1 MNKSVITEADL
12 QAWVDGQL
20 PVESRANVAAWL
32 KDHPQDAARVEQYR
46 RQNAA
51 LQGQYDAVLAEPVPA
66 HLNALAQ
73 RLQPAEPLDRSRPSR
88 PSRPGLQPQLQRS
101 AAVLAALA
109 IGGVGGW
116 FTHLWYDGH
125 ATKSVAARA
134 TPSFVRQAAVAHVVY
149 SPEVRHPVE
158 VGADQ
163 EAHLAAWLSKRLGTQ
178 LRVPHLA
185 ELGFSL
191 VGGRLLPGQPDDR
204 LPVAQFMYQDAKGQ
218 RLTLY
223 VRTDAELARETAFR
237 FAQEKNVG
245 VFYWVDQKLGYA
257 LSGEIE
263 KAELL
268 RVANAVYK
276 QLNP

>member
-1 MNKSVITEADL
+1 MNKPVVTQVDL
-12 QAWVDGQL
+12 HAWVDDQL
-20 PVESRANVAAWL
+20 PAQSRADVDAWL
-32 KDHPQDAARVEQYR
+32 DEHPQDAARLDQYR
-46 RQNAA
+46 RQNTA
-51 LQGQYDAVLAEPVPA
+51 LQDQYDAVLDEPVPDSMRA
-66 HLNALAQ
+66 LVSKQTSQPLAQ
-73 RLQPAEPLDRSRPSR
+73 RLPMLRY
-88 PSRPGLQPQLQRS
+88 

-109 IGGVGGW
+109 VGGVSGW
-116 FTHLWYDGH
+116 FTHQWYDGQ
-125 ATKSVAARA
+125 ATRITSAQT
-134 TPSFVRQAAVAHVVY
+134 TPLFVRQAAVAHVVF

-185 ELGFSL
+185 EQGFSL

-223 VRTDAELARETAFR
+223 VRTDAEATRETAFR

-263 KAELL
+263 KGELL

>member
-1 MNKSVITEADL
+1 MNKPVMTEADL
-12 QAWVDGQL
+12 HAWVDGQL
-20 PVESRANVAAWL
+20 PAAAQADVAAWL
-32 KDHPQDAARVEQYR
+32 RDHPQDAVRIEHYR
-46 RQNAA
+46 RQ
-51 LQGQYDAVLAEPVPA
+51 
-66 HLNALAQ
+66 
-73 RLQPAEPLDRSRPSR
+73 
-88 PSRPGLQPQLQRS
+88 
-101 AAVLAALA
+101 LAALHGAYDDVLEEA
-109 IGGVGGW
+109 IPEKLLAAVRRTPRFNSLRSLRIAAVVAWFAVGSVVGGMGG
-116 FTHLWYDGH
+116 WYLHAYRGDGGRTL
-125 ATKSVAARA
+125 AV
-134 TPSFVRQAAVAHVVY
+134 TPEFARQAVVAHVVY

-178 LRVPHLA
+178 LRVPHLG
-185 ELGFSL
+185 EQGFAL

-204 LPVAQFMYQDAKGQ
+204 SPVAHFMYQDSKGQ

-223 VRTDAELARETAFR
+223 VRVNAEPSRDSAFR

-245 VFYWVDQKLGYA
+245 VFYWLDQKLGYA

-268 RVANAVYK
+268 RVATAVYK